1 MSTRIYPKYA
11 ITAVGAV
18 VLNDNKILLVKRGK
32 EPGKSLWSI
41 PGGAVNAGEKL
52 KEAVLRELREETGLT
67 GEVSDLIH
75 VEEVIVRE
83 NNRIKYHYVILYY
96 LVTNVKGR
104 LKSSSDVLEAKW
116 FDLTEAYSLEN
127 ITSGTK
133 KVLNKI
139 NCSKN

>member
-104 LKSSSDVLEAKW
+104 LKSSSDVIEAKW
-116 FDLTEAYSLEN
+116 FDLTEACSLEN
-127 ITSGTK
+127 ITPGTK

-139 NCSKN
+139 NCNKN